1 MEVNKEE
8 AERSKQIG
16 AQALRSGD
24 LHRSRKMF
32 QKSLRL
38 YPLPGVEALLSQVER
53 MIAASSGN
61 NSNATS
67 NGSGSTAANN
77 NNNNNGRSS
86 NYSNSSRSSS
96 SNSNMKSNTN
106 SNGSAPA
113 ASSST
118 TSSNGNGRP
127 HTAQQEKI
135 VRDILAIKQSGGRKM
150 HYKILGVSESAN
162 ENELKK
168 AYRKLALKLHPDKN
182 SAPNA
187 DEAFKL
193 VGMAYGTLSDSQ
205 KRQIYDQFGDEDPA
219 QGGVGMNR
227 ARRTHFNQQDVSP
240 EEIFNMFFGNMRG
253 GGGGMGGPGFRMYT
267 GGGGFGFQAGGFPQ
281 QQQQQQRQNADPPTV
296 FQQLAQ
302 FIPIIL
308 FFLMSFLSFPDES
321 GSGTGGTQYFSLTK
335 ETPFLNARYTNLV
348 KVRDIPYFVTDKFM
362 RVYGRDK
369 YQLSQVE
376 RMVERSY
383 EQYLTGECRA
393 EKKQRDK
400 MVHNARYN
408 SGVSEGEREAVLA
421 EAQKMK
427 LARCL
432 ELDQLFPAKTS
443 TQKKRRRTSVF

>member
-1 MEVNKEE
+1 MQRIRSWEFVCLFVCFQVNKEE

-162 ENELKK
+162 ENGAFVYLFNFIL
-168 AYRKLALKLHPDKN
+168 LAPSHPFSN
-182 SAPNA
+182 SLCN
-187 DEAFKL
+187 
-193 VGMAYGTLSDSQ
+193 
-205 KRQIYDQFGDEDPA
+205 
-219 QGGVGMNR
+219 
-227 ARRTHFNQQDVSP
+227 
-240 EEIFNMFFGNMRG
+240 NM
-253 GGGGMGGPGFRMYT
+253 
-267 GGGGFGFQAGGFPQ
+267 Q
-281 QQQQQQRQNADPPTV
+281 
-296 FQQLAQ
+296 
-302 FIPIIL
+302 
-308 FFLMSFLSFPDES
+308 
-321 GSGTGGTQYFSLTK
+321 
-335 ETPFLNARYTNLV
+335 
-348 KVRDIPYFVTDKFM
+348 
-362 RVYGRDK
+362 
-369 YQLSQVE
+369 
-376 RMVERSY
+376 
-383 EQYLTGECRA
+383 
-393 EKKQRDK
+393 
-400 MVHNARYN
+400 
-408 SGVSEGEREAVLA
+408 
-421 EAQKMK
+421 
-427 LARCL
+427 
-432 ELDQLFPAKTS
+432 
-443 TQKKRRRTSVF
+443 